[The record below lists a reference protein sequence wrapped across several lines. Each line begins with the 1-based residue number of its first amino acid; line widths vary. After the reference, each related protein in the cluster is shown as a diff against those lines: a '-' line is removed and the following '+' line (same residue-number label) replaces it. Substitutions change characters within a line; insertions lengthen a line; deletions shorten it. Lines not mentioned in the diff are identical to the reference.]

1 MYVIGLAGNIGTGK
15 STVAGILAGFG
26 AAVIDADQVSHHILE
41 NKQTYAELVDT
52 FGNEILEEDGKID
65 RKKLA
70 AVAFG
75 TAEGTVRLN
84 SITHPRIKQTVHE
97 KLDELRGKGVDFAI
111 VEAAMMVKKN
121 WAGII
126 NEMWVTTSPQDVIIR
141 RMRDNRGYK
150 EEDTLQRLQR
160 QMTPQEMVDQADMV
174 INTDFPLKELEL
186 ILKKLWD
193 EMQSRIGTIRD

>member
-26 AAVIDADQVSHHILE
+26 AAVIDADQVSHHILD
-41 NKQTYAELVDT
+41 NKQAYSELLNS
-52 FGNEILEEDGKID
+52 FGTEILGEDRKID

-70 AVAFG
+70 AIAFS
-75 TAEGTVRLN
+75 TAEGTARLN
-84 SITHPRIKQTVHE
+84 AITRPRIKQTVRE
-97 KLDELRGKGVDFAI
+97 QLDELRNKGVDFAI
-111 VEAAMMVKKN
+111 VEAAMMVKKD

-126 NEMWVTTSPQDVIIR
+126 NEMWVTTAPQDVIIR

-150 EEDTLQRLQR
+150 EEDTVQRLQR
-160 QMTPQEMVDQADMV
+160 QMTPQQMIDQADMV

-193 EMQSRIGTIRD
+193 EMQSRVGKISD